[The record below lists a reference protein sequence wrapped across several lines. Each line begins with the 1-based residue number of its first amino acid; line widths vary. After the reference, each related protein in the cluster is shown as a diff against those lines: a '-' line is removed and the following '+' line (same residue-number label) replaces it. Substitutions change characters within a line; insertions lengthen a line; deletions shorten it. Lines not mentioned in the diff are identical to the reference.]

1 MPQAARTTDPIS
13 PHSPCAPG
21 QCGPG
26 SDDVIIQGLLAYRV
40 GDDTLPH
47 GIPQPA
53 RGCVPHVTKLVKGS
67 ENVHINNQQAGR
79 VGDTHTCGVA
89 IVSGSDKVI
98 INGSGSYY
106 YQPSDTHSAIITSN
120 TSGPVTVPSD
130 LSDFIKSKEGF
141 SECAYWD
148 NHQYTNGYGTKAN
161 SSTEC
166 ISEAEATSRLDA
178 DTNIRRD
185 YVVAYGQSE
194 GYNWNNDQINALTSF
209 AFNLG
214 TGSIS
219 QVTAN
224 GTRSDEVIIEKI
236 KLYNKANG
244 VAVAGLTTRRN
255 EESAW
260 FKRGTING

>member
-13 PHSPCAPG
+13 LHSPCGPG

-26 SDDVIIQGLLAYRV
+26 SDNVIIQGLQAYRV
-40 GDDTLPH
+40 GHETLPH
-47 GIPQPA
+47 GIPQGSPPS
-53 RGCVPHVTKLVKGS
+53 CVPHVTKLVKGS
-67 ENVHINNQQAGR
+67 TNVQINNNPAGR
-79 VGDTHTCGVA
+79 VGDTHICGVA

-98 INGSGSYY
+98 INGSGG
-106 YQPSDTHSAIITSN
+106 
-120 TSGPVTVPSD
+120 TSGVRSALISDAVNQGEVTIPTD

-141 SECAYWD
+141 SATAFWD

-161 SSTEC
+161 SSTET
-166 ISEAEATSRLDA
+166 ISEADASSRLDA
-178 DTNIRRD
+178 DMTIRRD

-219 QVTAN
+219 QVTTN
-224 GTRSDEVIIEKI
+224 GTRSDEVIGEKI

-244 VAVAGLTTRRN
+244 IAVDGLVIRRN

-260 FKRGTING
+260 FNRGTING